1 MIRLDGRS
9 VSSINRATESK
20 SALFIHLLICL
31 VMHVYYVFIY
41 LFISLFLCFL
51 FHEYLNIR
59 LNFKKDL
66 VELITK
72 LQVYRNVIG

>member
-1 MIRLDGRS
+1 MY
-9 VSSINRATESK
+9 TT
-20 SALFIHLLICL
+20 CL
-31 VMHVYYVFIY
+31 FIY

-51 FHEYLNIR
+51 VHEYLNIR

-66 VELITK
+66 VELIAK